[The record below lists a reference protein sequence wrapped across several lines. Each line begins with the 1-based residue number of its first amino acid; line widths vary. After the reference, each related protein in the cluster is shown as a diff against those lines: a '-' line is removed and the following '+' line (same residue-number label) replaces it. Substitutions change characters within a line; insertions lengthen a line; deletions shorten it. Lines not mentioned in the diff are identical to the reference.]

1 MTAAGNSPWPGRLI
15 AVEGLDGSGK
25 STQLRLVKKWLE
37 TEGVKV
43 FFTEWNSSVIVKRA
57 TSKGKKRNLLT
68 PATFSLIHATDLADR
83 FERQIL
89 PLLQAGY
96 VVLSD
101 RYVFT
106 AYVRDVVR
114 GCSPT
119 WVRNLYSFAARPDI
133 TMYFRVPLE
142 VALSRILSSRPN
154 LKYFEAGMDLGL
166 SSDVYESFRLFQGR
180 LFEEYERLAKEF
192 HFVVIDADRQIE
204 VQQAQVRRIIADRI
218 DLAAFR
224 WLNRRG
230 GPPVRP
236 RADDQLAAG
245 G

>member
-1 MTAAGNSPWPGRLI
+1 MTSLQGKLI

-25 STQLRLVKKWLE
+25 STQIYLVKKWLE

-43 FFTEWNSSVIVKRA
+43 FFTEWNSSVVVKKA

-68 PATFSLIHATDLADR
+68 PTTFSLIHATDLADR
-83 FERQIL
+83 FERQML

-96 VVLSD
+96 IVLAD
-101 RYVFT
+101 RYAFT

-114 GCSPT
+114 GCSPA
-119 WVRNLYSFAARPDI
+119 WVRNLYSFAVRPEI
-133 TMYFRVPLE
+133 TFYFRVPLE
-142 VALSRILSSRPN
+142 VALGRIMSSRPN

-166 SSDVYESFRLFQGR
+166 SSDINESFRLFQGR
-180 LFEEYERLAKEF
+180 LFEEYERLASEF
-192 HFVVIDADRQIE
+192 EFIVLDADRPIE
-204 VQQAQVRRIIADRI
+204 VQQDQVRRIISDRI
-218 DLAAFR
+218 DLASYR

-236 RADDQLAAG
+236 RIPNKMAAG
-245 G
+245 GSS

>member
-1 MTAAGNSPWPGRLI
+1 MTSLQGKLI

-25 STQLRLVKKWLE
+25 STQIYLVKKWLE
-37 TEGVKV
+37 TEGVRV
-43 FFTEWNSSVIVKRA
+43 FFTEWNSSVVVKKA

-68 PATFSLIHATDLADR
+68 PTTFSLIHATDLADR
-83 FERQIL
+83 FERQML

-96 VVLSD
+96 IVLAD
-101 RYVFT
+101 RYAFT

-119 WVRNLYSFAARPDI
+119 WVRNLYSFAVRPEI
-133 TMYFRVPLE
+133 TFYFRVPLE
-142 VALSRILSSRPN
+142 VALGRIMSSRPN

-166 SSDVYESFRLFQGR
+166 STDINESFRLFQGR
-180 LFEEYERLAKEF
+180 LFEEYERLSKEF
-192 HFVVIDADRQIE
+192 EFVVLDADRPIE
-204 VQQAQVRRIIADRI
+204 VQQDQVRRIISDRI
-218 DLAAFR
+218 DLASYR

-236 RADDQLAAG
+236 RIPNKVAAG
-245 G
+245 GAS

>member
-1 MTAAGNSPWPGRLI
+1 MTSLQGKLI

-25 STQLRLVKKWLE
+25 STQIYLVKKWLE

-43 FFTEWNSSVIVKRA
+43 FFTEWNSSVVVKKA

-68 PATFSLIHATDLADR
+68 PTTFSLIHATDLADR
-83 FERQIL
+83 FERQML

-96 VVLSD
+96 IVLAD
-101 RYVFT
+101 RYAFT

-114 GCSPT
+114 GCSPA
-119 WVRNLYSFAARPDI
+119 WVRNLYSFAVRPEI
-133 TMYFRVPLE
+133 TFYFRVPLE
-142 VALSRILSSRPN
+142 VALGRIMSSRPN

-166 SSDVYESFRLFQGR
+166 SSDINESFRLFQGR
-180 LFEEYERLAKEF
+180 LFEEYERLANEF
-192 HFVVIDADRQIE
+192 EFIVLDADRPIE
-204 VQQAQVRRIIADRI
+204 VQQDQVRRIISDRI
-218 DLAAFR
+218 DLASYR

-236 RADDQLAAG
+236 RVPNKMAAG
-245 G
+245 GSS